1 MPKITSLKPTGTWDG
16 PNGTLYSILVTL
28 EDGTTGECNAKSP
41 DRWSIGD
48 DVVVTQKKETQYGV
62 KLKLDRADFA
72 NAGGA
77 SQKRSDRGA
86 EVGAQWAINA
96 AIAFHTSKASLE
108 TLESTAANLLA
119 MRDRLVESQ
128 NNPKPEND
136 AAPF

>member
-62 KLKLDRADFA
+62 KLKLDRADFSP
-72 NAGGA
+72 GA
-77 SQKRSDRGA
+77 SSGQNRRDRGP

-96 AIAFHTSKASLE
+96 AIAFHTSKASFE
-108 TLESTAANLLA
+108 TIESTAKTLLEI
-119 MRDRLVESQ
+119 RDRLITTQ
-128 NNPKPEND
+128 TPEND